1 MNKKYRV
8 TLSSEE
14 RAQCEALVT
23 TGKAAAQMQT
33 HARIVLKADQGP
45 DGPAWTDATISDA
58 LDVSLSTIE
67 RVRRALV
74 LEGLDAALR
83 RRPVSQPRPR
93 MLDGAQEAHLIA
105 LACSDPPQ
113 GRERWTVRLLAG
125 RLVELGLVEAIS
137 RETVRVALKKT
148 RSSPG

>member
-8 TLSSEE
+8 TLSEEE
-14 RAQCEALVT
+14 RAECEALVRA
-23 TGKAAAQMQT
+23 GNAAAQTQT
-33 HARIVLKADQGP
+33 HARILLKADQGP
-45 DGPAWTDATISDA
+45 HGPAWTDEAIGDA

-67 RVRRALV
+67 RVRRTLV
-74 LEGLDAALR
+74 LEGLAAALR
-83 RRPVSQPRPR
+83 RRPISQPRPR
-93 MLDGAQEAHLIA
+93 KLDGAQEAHVIA

-113 GRERWTVRLLAG
+113 GRERWSVRLLAG
-125 RLVELGLVEAIS
+125 RLVDLGLVETIS